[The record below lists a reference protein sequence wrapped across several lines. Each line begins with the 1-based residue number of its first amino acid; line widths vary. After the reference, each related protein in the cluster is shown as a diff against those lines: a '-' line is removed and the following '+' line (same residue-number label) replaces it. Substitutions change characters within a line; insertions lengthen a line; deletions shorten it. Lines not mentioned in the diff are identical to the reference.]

1 MPYELPQNRVAAAGG
16 VSGSVKPLPPFAP
29 NPLAIAYRERYK
41 ALVVAA
47 AKAYGGSTRFFLA
60 CGPMSSDYCSEVEW
74 VINQTNAV
82 GIKSYL
88 LNQVCLLVPSV
99 SSCPRGSTAPFLRPA
114 HSTSFILD
122 FSHADETA
130 LRCEIDFFS
139 LPSALLCRW
148 GLRVDS
154 TAKNAR
160 TVTRAAR
167 TMRPLRKAEPPSSK
181 RPWGG
186 SKCTILNLN

>member
-114 HSTSFILD
+114 LLPTGVH
-122 FSHADETA
+122 
-130 LRCEIDFFS
+130 RS
-139 LPSALLCRW
+139 LPPPRP
-148 GLRVDS
+148 S
-154 TAKNAR
+154 THGGP
-160 TVTRAAR
+160 
-167 TMRPLRKAEPPSSK
+167 PLPSSA
-181 RPWGG
+181 PP
-186 SKCTILNLN
+186 ILPPLYWTSRTRTRRLCDAR

>member
-74 VINQTNAV
+74 VIDQTNAV

-88 LNQVCLLVPSV
+88 LNQVCLLVPTGVHRSLPPPRPFY
-99 SSCPRGSTAPFLRPA
+99 PRGSTAPFLRPTLLLPLYW
-114 HSTSFILD
+114 TSR
-122 FSHADETA
+122 T
-130 LRCEIDFFS
+130 RTRR
-139 LPSALLCRW
+139 LC
-148 GLRVDS
+148 D
-154 TAKNAR
+154 AR
-160 TVTRAAR
+160 
-167 TMRPLRKAEPPSSK
+167 
-181 RPWGG
+181 
-186 SKCTILNLN
+186 